1 MSEITKWFFL
11 QCVDLMR
18 LLASYTNTTYQEI
31 NVIIFIILQPALV
44 LLFFI
49 LWRIEKKKGEKLL
62 DK

>member
-1 MSEITKWFFL
+1 MSEVIKWFFL
-11 QCVDLMR
+11 ECIDFLQI
-18 LLASYTNTTYQEI
+18 LALYTNTTYEEI